1 MIKKLKLKENLTTN
15 KKAFTLVELLGVII
29 LLGVIAIIIAPNIL
43 KTQKKSEKE
52 LFEDSVNALIRG
64 AQMYYANNNFINYP
78 ASGIAANSKELDV
91 KNNED
96 MTSGSIKL
104 VNNEYFYASNVSN
117 GKYCANGVRNDLS
130 IDEGKCPD
138 TPDRCFGFDQSTG
151 TITKYYKEK
160 VGCDIANPTV
170 PDKIDGIV
178 VKKIGQYAFANIKHV
193 ICRKFIPEL
202 QNYEDHYVDVT
213 NEENMS
219 KINEY
224 KENEYFCHP
233 IFLDPDSG
241 EMYNKNDLFPL
252 SSVTLPTTIETIEDG
267 AFSNNK
273 ISIMDFGAL
282 SNLTYIGEYAFQK
295 NELRNAD
302 FSRNKLLY
310 GIGEEAFYG
319 NNLESVN
326 FNGAEKLVKIDDWA
340 FENNYI
346 SSVSLKD
353 LQYLENIN
361 RGAFF
366 NNEIETLELK
376 NLPSLINID
385 LVSFEENNLTNV
397 EIKNLPN
404 LVSLGGLAFAYNNI
418 QMMTIENLP
427 KLEVIGYDLAFRNSI
442 TDLTLKDLPAL
453 HTIAHCA
460 FAENS
465 IKNISISNVNN
476 VETLQERVFYKN
488 SIVNF
493 DLSVFP
499 KVKSIGFNFMS
510 HCKGTNCMTKL
521 KIDNPLLESIDEYAF
536 GANSNLKT
544 VEMGENPSLTT
555 YKEGVFLYS
564 SVEDIIIP
572 KNMTTI
578 GNRVYVRNHN
588 VKAKSVTVY
597 GDNPLRFNSEWQR
610 IGLINNGS
618 NNCPVIPEGQNS
630 VTCS

>member
-476 VETLQERVFYKN
+476 VEILQERVFYKN

-618 NNCPVIPEGQNS
+618 NNCPVIPEGENS